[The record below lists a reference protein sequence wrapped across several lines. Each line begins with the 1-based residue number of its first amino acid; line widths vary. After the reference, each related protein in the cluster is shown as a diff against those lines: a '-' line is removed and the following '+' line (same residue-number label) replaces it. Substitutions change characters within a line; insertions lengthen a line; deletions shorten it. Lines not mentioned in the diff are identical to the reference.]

1 MSAWWSKNRQRV
13 LQLAGTILAIVLL
26 VVLLRDKRN
35 EIVEAFKAIK
45 PSNLLWVGL
54 LFFVSRFA
62 TVGRWHILLRSSGV
76 GIRLKDSI
84 SLTFT
89 GLFAS
94 NFLPTSIGGD
104 VVRLAGAMQMGF
116 DRAVCLASIAA
127 DRLVGM
133 AGMTMVAPI
142 GLFHSW
148 SLLENLPASLSTFAW
163 FNTPLAF
170 LKRTFSVFSLWL
182 KSPLSLLGS
191 LAFTWMHMLCLFG
204 SIYIFA
210 DDLGYHVSFW
220 MIAGLWS
227 LTYFITLIPISV
239 NGYGLQELS
248 FTFFMSNVA
257 GWTPAVSLSVA
268 VLIRAFS
275 ILASLPGALFLPS
288 IMSAMAEQKK
298 GTSPGDGSGERGRL
312 K

>member
-1 MSAWWSKNRQRV
+1 
-13 LQLAGTILAIVLL
+13 LQSAGTLLAVVLL
-26 VVLLRDKRN
+26 VVLLRDGGWD
-35 EIVEAFKAIK
+35 EIIAAFRKIK
-45 PSNLLWVGL
+45 TADLLWVAL
-54 LFFVSRFA
+54 LFFVSRMA
-62 TVGRWHILLRSSGV
+62 TVGRWHVLLRSG
-76 GIRLKDSI
+76 GINIRFRDSI

-94 NFLPTSIGGD
+94 NFLPTTIGGD

-127 DRLVGM
+127 DRLIGM

-148 SLLENLPASLSTFAW
+148 SLLENLPASLSTLAW
-163 FNTPLAF
+163 FNKPIAF

-182 KSPLSLLGS
+182 RIPGALLGS
-191 LAFTWMHMLCLFG
+191 LAFTWVHMLCLFG

-220 MIAGLWS
+220 VIAGLWS

-248 FTFFMSNVA
+248 FTFFMTNVA
-257 GWTPAVSLSVA
+257 GWTPAISLSVA

-275 ILASLPGALFLPS
+275 ILASLPGVFFLPS
-288 IMSAMAEQKK
+288 ILAALAEQKRNP
-298 GTSPGDGSGERGRL
+298 SLGDNL
-312 K
+312 L